1 MIKLKDI
8 LTEKKDLAP
17 SIIADLAKMTDR
29 NNHTKARMF
38 LAQMIGDKKL
48 VKMYDHINELNLY
61 LRDMSKLNVARDR
74 LDKELFR
81 QAERKFSNFKDIN
94 SAF

>member
-1 MIKLKDI
+1 MIKLKHI
-8 LTEKKDLAP
+8 LTEKKDLHKVH
-17 SIIADLAKMTDR
+17 IDKIAVMTDR

-48 VKMYDHINELNLY
+48 VSMYGQIFELSLY
-61 LRDMSKLNVARDR
+61 LRDMGKLHDVRNR

-81 QAERKFSNFKDIN
+81 QAQRKFSNFKDIN
-94 SAF
+94 KAF

>member
-1 MIKLKDI
+1 MIKLKHI
-8 LTEKKDLAP
+8 LTEKKDLHQVH
-17 SIIADLAKMTDR
+17 IDKIAALTDR

-48 VKMYDHINELNLY
+48 VSMYGYIFELSLY
-61 LRDMSKLNVARDR
+61 LRDMSKLRDARDR

>member
-1 MIKLKDI
+1 MIKLKHI
-8 LTEKKDLAP
+8 LTEKKDLHQVH
-17 SIIADLAKMTDR
+17 IDKIAVMTDR

-48 VKMYDHINELNLY
+48 VSMYGHIFELSLY
-61 LRDMSKLNVARDR
+61 LRDMCKLHDVRNR

-81 QAERKFSNFKDIN
+81 QAQRKFSNFKDIN
-94 SAF
+94 KAF

>member
-1 MIKLKDI
+1 MIKLKNI
-8 LTEKKDLAP
+8 LSEKKELNKVHIDK
-17 SIIADLAKMTDR
+17 IAALTDR

-81 QAERKFSNFKDIN
+81 QAERKFSNFKDIDG
-94 SAF
+94 AF

>member
-1 MIKLKDI
+1 MIKLKHI
-8 LTEKKDLAP
+8 LTEKKDLHQVH
-17 SIIADLAKMTDR
+17 IDKIATLTDR

-38 LAQMIGDKKL
+38 LAQMVGDKKL
-48 VKMYDHINELNLY
+48 VKMYDHINELSLY

-81 QAERKFSNFKDIN
+81 QAERKFSNFKDIDG
-94 SAF
+94 AF

>member
-1 MIKLKDI
+1 MIKLKNI
-8 LTEKKDLAP
+8 LSEKKELNKVHIDK
-17 SIIADLAKMTDR
+17 IAALTDR

-48 VKMYDHINELNLY
+48 VSMYGHIFELSLY

-81 QAERKFSNFKDIN
+81 QAERKFSNFKDIDG
-94 SAF
+94 AF